1 MSQFKV
7 LAAGSGADSEQ
18 LSLQHMER
26 LMTLHALAEHCVGLS
41 NEALRQEIESYYQQ
55 VHTSPLGEC
64 TEALILKVLAC
75 LREFAYRA
83 VPGQRGKGLFAN
95 TAQML
100 AVCDVVCN
108 KGNLG
113 IQLATGEGKT
123 LVIALC
129 SAMQALTSQQGVDLL
144 TANQTLA
151 RRDCAQ
157 FYDFYAVCG
166 IQTRLLSADSATKH
180 YLRAPRTINITD
192 VSSMALFQAKE
203 RYQNKKGFT
212 TLNPAYVDERDDVE
226 LDNKICFN
234 YAVPL
239 QGDVDAGAAALEED
253 ILLYEGFV
261 DLVKGE
267 RGDRLQLLAASR
279 AGGGSH
285 PVSYRAMSRVKSQ
298 SISA

>member
-1 MSQFKV
+1 MMRFIRLHQKPPFIDLKVLLSARQITTENSILSLEKQPYGSRDLAQQRGNQETIYEIVSQFKV

-18 LSLQHMER
+18 LSLQLMER

-113 IQLATGEGKT
+113 IQLATGEG
-123 LVIALC
+123 
-129 SAMQALTSQQGVDLL
+129 
-144 TANQTLA
+144 
-151 RRDCAQ
+151 R
-157 FYDFYAVCG
+157 
-166 IQTRLLSADSATKH
+166 
-180 YLRAPRTINITD
+180 PW
-192 VSSMALFQAKE
+192 
-203 RYQNKKGFT
+203 
-212 TLNPAYVDERDDVE
+212 
-226 LDNKICFN
+226 
-234 YAVPL
+234 
-239 QGDVDAGAAALEED
+239 
-253 ILLYEGFV
+253 
-261 DLVKGE
+261 
-267 RGDRLQLLAASR
+267 
-279 AGGGSH
+279 
-285 PVSYRAMSRVKSQ
+285 
-298 SISA
+298 